1 MEDRI
6 RRLAEKLPEGTDAA
20 LITSGVNR
28 RYYTGMKSTAG
39 LLFLTRDAAYFIID
53 FRYIEAARRGVR
65 GAEVLLQEKLGE
77 QLSGLAKRH
86 GVKTIAVE
94 AEYMTIGEFLRY
106 QTLLPGCELQ
116 FTGAFSELV
125 RSQRIYKSPGEIEK
139 LRTAQEIADHAF
151 ADILDIIRPGISERE
166 IALELDSRCRRYGGE
181 GASFDTIAVSG
192 PNTAMPHGMPGERKV
207 QPGDFITMDF
217 GTLYD
222 GYCSDMTRTVAAG
235 KVTQGMKRVYET
247 VLAAQK
253 AAMEI
258 IRPGARCSDVDRA
271 ARGLIGSAGYEGCF
285 GHGLGHSLG
294 LVIHEEPRFSPG
306 DGTLL
311 EPGMVLS
318 VEPGVYLE
326 GKFGCR
332 IEDVVVITK
341 DGFENL
347 AKSPKELIEL

>member
-1 MEDRI
+1 
-6 RRLAEKLPEGTDAA
+6 
-20 LITSGVNR
+20 
-28 RYYTGMKSTAG
+28 
-39 LLFLTRDAAYFIID
+39 
-53 FRYIEAARRGVR
+53 
-65 GAEVLLQEKLGE
+65 
-77 QLSGLAKRH
+77 
-86 GVKTIAVE
+86 
-94 AEYMTIGEFLRY
+94 
-106 QTLLPGCELQ
+106 
-116 FTGAFSELV
+116 
-125 RSQRIYKSPGEIEK
+125 
-139 LRTAQEIADHAF
+139 
-151 ADILDIIRPGISERE
+151 
-166 IALELDSRCRRYGGE
+166 
-181 GASFDTIAVSG
+181 
-192 PNTAMPHGMPGERKV
+192 MPHGMPGERKV

-294 LVIHEEPRFSPG
+294 LEIHEEPRFSPG

-318 VEPGVYLE
+318 VEPGVYLD

-341 DGFENL
+341 DWFENL